1 MIEQSAKLALR
12 DYVFSPN
19 TQNTW
24 VSIKSMLENFLTNVW
39 KEGALQGSKASDAF
53 SVEIGLGTTMTA
65 QDILDDL
72 LKMSVMVAVT
82 RPAEFI
88 VMNFTQKM
96 TKS

>member
-1 MIEQSAKLALR
+1 
-12 DYVFSPN
+12 
-19 TQNTW
+19 
-24 VSIKSMLENFLTNVW
+24 MLENFLTNVW